1 MVDAR
6 GLVAVLLC
14 CLTLTASVP
23 AAAADDRVRAK
34 VAFEEGRKLFQVGD
48 YREALAQFK
57 QAFMYKEDAA
67 FLLNIAQ
74 CHRFLGENKEAL
86 TLYRRYLKAVPEG
99 ESPEIRKVVEN
110 AIRDLESA
118 TAGPAPATTTV
129 PGTPAIP
136 TTAPTPA
143 VQPPAAPVPV
153 PQASTPSAPVP
164 PAPLP
169 EPPPASPEPLAPAM
183 EIESP
188 AAPLP
193 SAPTEPPASVSGLR
207 VAGVACAAVGLGSI
221 LAGVYYW
228 TRATSLSDSV
238 DRAETYNHSDY
249 EQGARAEKMQW
260 IFYSAGTA
268 AVVAGVVLYL
278 FGGSS
283 PAALG
288 QKVSVAPMLG
298 PAAAGVL
305 AGGTF

>member
-1 MVDAR
+1 M
-6 GLVAVLLC
+6 
-14 CLTLTASVP
+14 P

-34 VAFEEGRKLFQVGD
+34 AAFEEGRKLFQVGD
-48 YREALAQFK
+48 YREALARFK

-118 TAGPAPATTTV
+118 TAGPAPTATTA
-129 PGTPAIP
+129 PGTPSAP
-136 TTAPTPA
+136 TSTPTPA
-143 VQPPAAPVPV
+143 GQPVAAPMPA
-153 PQASTPSAPVP
+153 PPPSTPSAPVP
-164 PAPLP
+164 PAPP
-169 EPPPASPEPLAPAM
+169 PEPLAANP
-183 EIESP
+183 E
-188 AAPLP
+188 PLASATGLEHP
-193 SAPTEPPASVSGLR
+193 TEPLTSAPTEPPATVSGLR
-207 VAGVACAAVGLGSI
+207 VAGVACAAAGLASI

-238 DRAETYNHSDY
+238 DRAETYNHNDY
-249 EQGARAEKMQW
+249 DQGQRAEKMQW

-268 AVVAGVVLYL
+268 AVVAGVVLYVY
-278 FGGSS
+278 GGSS